1 MVPPSR
7 AFKYLDIP
15 DFDAEANIQNA
26 SLDLIERII
35 EEILDDGKFT
45 EPESTMDLRLGL
57 KVCQKYINLAQAMGV
72 EEERVNLLYQF
83 LRGITD
89 LIAEEQ
95 EATQMQASGM
105 GPGLPGQPP
114 AMDISG
120 AAPGAATL
128 SGTVLG
134 Q

>member
-1 MVPPSR
+1 M
-7 AFKYLDIP
+7 
-15 DFDAEANIQNA
+15 
-26 SLDLIERII
+26 

-45 EPESTMDLRLGL
+45 EPEPTMDLRLAL
-57 KVCQKYINLAQAMGV
+57 KVCQKHINLAQAMDV
-72 EEERVNLLYQF
+72 EEDRINMMYQF
-83 LRGITD
+83 LRGVTD

-114 AMDISG
+114 AMDITG
-120 AAPGAATL
+120 ASPAAASL
-128 SGTVLG
+128 QGTVLG